1 MNDGYLYGALGDG
14 GYQATHRGTPR
25 HVGQR
30 TTPNFE
36 KKEGDR
42 FGLFQAAP
50 YLPSVRL
57 EELNYDH
64 FVITAGSP
72 CAVDSD
78 GWAVPAGYRLVLD
91 AGAGQG
97 PQYKQAD
104 VIAGVKN
111 ANGELVVA
119 EEFVV
124 DGIIAKGAS
133 LGRCIGVASYDV
145 FQNLNGDVHN
155 PATYQR
161 HNYNRQNGFSIL
173 THYLLEFPI
182 EPLKRSAASTVLTAA
197 GAEVVLDLGH
207 STVLSH
213 HVKVTINKDRVE
225 DFTFNDGAG
234 TAGVDQIGFATALNA
249 NDEVIVTYLFEE
261 AFYQAP
267 FAGMATWKGAA
278 QADGL
283 VTFDEDSKWKL
294 FVKPTLTVGDTSQA
308 DESASIVAAIEKS
321 ADAHLNI
328 VGIVTDVDV
337 SFPKQIL
344 DQVKT
349 AYDTRLYSEIIN
361 PETGEFTDGS
371 GLDKMPG
378 SATDGVPHAIQYAG
392 GDVKTGVVTF
402 KLKL

>member
-25 HVGQR
+25 HVGTR

-78 GWAVPAGYRLVLD
+78 GWAVPAGYRLILA

-97 PQYKQAD
+97 PQYAQVD

-111 ANGELVVA
+111 ANGVLVTA
-119 EEFVV
+119 GDFVV
-124 DGIIAKGAS
+124 DGIIAKSAS
-133 LGRCIGVASYDV
+133 FGRCIGVASYDV

-182 EPLKRSAASTVLTAA
+182 EPLKRSAATVALTAA
-197 GAEVVLDLGH
+197 GGEVELDLGH
-207 STVLSH
+207 NTVLSH

-225 DFTFNDGAG
+225 DFVFVNGTPDKITFAAL
-234 TAGVDQIGFATALNA
+234 TAA
-249 NDEVIVTYLFEE
+249 DEVVVTYLFEE

-278 QADGL
+278 SAEGL
-283 VTFDEDSKWKL
+283 VTFDADSKWKMYADTAL
-294 FVKPTLTVGDTSQA
+294 DATDVNTLAASVDVRF
-308 DESASIVAAIEKS
+308 DEQL
-321 ADAHLNI
+321 DI
-328 VGIVTDVDV
+328 VGIVSDVDV
-337 SFPKQIL
+337 SFPKQLL